1 MTTLADVISIRI
13 TGTPVWVDAVYL
25 AAAVAFIIA
34 LKGLSSPKQARNG
47 NMLAAAAAVVAVV
60 VTFFN
65 PVARFSSHTTN
76 LILAIV
82 AMVIG
87 AAIAVPVARM
97 VKMTAMPQLVAI
109 FNGVGGGAAALISIV
124 VFLGDAHLHSL
135 GGDKPAVYV
144 ITEGM
149 LGLLIG
155 CVSFSGSAI
164 AFIKLQELI
173 TGRPITYPGQQ
184 VINGLVGVAIVALAV
199 ATVVTDSVPLMIAT
213 AVLSLVLGIIFVLPI
228 GGADV
233 PVLISLLNS
242 FTGLAVAA
250 SGFTLNNNL
259 LIIAG
264 TLVGASGILLTQMM
278 SKAMGRS
285 LGNVLF
291 SAFGSVVTAG
301 GGADGTG
308 ETRQVKSGTPED
320 IGVLLAY
327 ARKVV
332 IIPGY
337 GLAVAQAQHTARELA
352 DLLMEKGVEVFYA
365 IHPVAGRMPG
375 HMNVLL
381 AEANVPYDELKEMD
395 EANPEMGTADVALV
409 VGANDTVNPAAKTTP
424 GSPIYG
430 MPIINADDAAQVVFL
445 KRSMRP
451 GFAGIDN
458 DLLFDEK
465 TTLLFGDAKD
475 TLGKLV
481 KAVED
486 A

>member
-1 MTTLADVISIRI
+1 VTLDTWIDLIYLLAVI
-13 TGTPVWVDAVYL
+13 G
-25 AAAVAFIIA
+25 FILA
-34 LKGLSSPKQARNG
+34 LKGLSSPKHARNG
-47 NMLAAAAAVVAVV
+47 NILGATAAALAVGF
-60 VTFFN
+60 TFAY
-65 PVARFSSHTTN
+65 PSVRAHSLN
-76 LILAIV
+76 LVLTLV
-82 AMVIG
+82 AMAIG
-87 AAIAVPVARM
+87 AAVAVPAARR
-97 VKMTAMPQLVAI
+97 VKMTAMPQMVAI

-124 VFLGDAHLHSL
+124 VFLIEAPH
-135 GGDKPAVYV
+135 KPAVYRIAEV
-144 ITEGM
+144 LFGV
-149 LGLLIG
+149 LVGS
-155 CVSFSGSAI
+155 VSFSGSAI
-164 AFIKLQELI
+164 AFAKLQELM
-173 TGRPITYPGQQ
+173 TGRPITYPAQQ
-184 VINGLVGVAIVALAV
+184 VINALVGVAIAALAIG
-199 ATVVTDSVPLMIAT
+199 TLLTGSVPLLVAT
-213 AVLSLVLGIIFVLPI
+213 ALLSLVLGVIFVLPI

-250 SGFTLNNNL
+250 SGFTLDNNL
-259 LIIAG
+259 LIVAG
-264 TLVGASGILLTQMM
+264 TLVGASGILLTRMM

-285 LGNVLF
+285 LANVLF
-291 SAFGSVVTAG
+291 SAFGSVITAT
-301 GGADGTG
+301 GGADGSG
-308 ETRQVKSGTPED
+308 EARPVKAGTPED

-352 DLLMEKGVEVFYA
+352 DLLMARGVEVFYA

-395 EANPEMGTADVALV
+395 EANPEMSTADVALV
-409 VGANDTVNPAAKTTP
+409 IGANDTVNPAAKNTP

-430 MPIINADDAAQVVFL
+430 MPIINADEAENIVFL

-458 DLLFDEK
+458 ELLFDPK

-475 TLGKLV
+475 TLTKLV
-481 KAVED
+481 SAVKE

>member
-1 MTTLADVISIRI
+1 VTLNTWIDLI
-13 TGTPVWVDAVYL
+13 YLL
-25 AAAVAFIIA
+25 AAVGFILA

-47 NMLAAAAAVVAVV
+47 NLLAAAAAALAVGFTFAYPSVRAHSLNLVLTLVAMAIGATVAV
-60 VTFFN
+60 
-65 PVARFSSHTTN
+65 PAAR
-76 LILAIV
+76 
-82 AMVIG
+82 
-87 AAIAVPVARM
+87 R
-97 VKMTAMPQLVAI
+97 VKMTAMPQMVAI
-109 FNGVGGGAAALISIV
+109 FNGVGGGAAALVSIV
-124 VFLGDAHLHSL
+124 VFLIEAPG
-135 GGDKPAVYV
+135 KPAVYRIAEV
-144 ITEGM
+144 LFGV
-149 LGLLIG
+149 LVG
-155 CVSFSGSAI
+155 CVSFAGSAI
-164 AFIKLQELI
+164 AFAKLQELM
-173 TGRPITYPGQQ
+173 TGRPVTYPVQQ
-184 VINGLVGVAIVALAV
+184 VINAVVAVVIVALAIG
-199 ATVVTDSVPLMIAT
+199 TLVTGSVPLLVAT
-213 AVLSLVLGIIFVLPI
+213 ALLSLVLGVIFVLPI

-264 TLVGASGILLTQMM
+264 TLVGASGILLTRMM

-285 LGNVLF
+285 LANVLF
-291 SAFGSVVTAG
+291 SAFGSVVTAT
-301 GGADGTG
+301 GGADGSG
-308 ETRQVKSGTPED
+308 ETRTVRTGTPED

-352 DLLMEKGVEVFYA
+352 DLLMERGVEVFYA

-395 EANPEMGTADVALV
+395 EANPEMATADVALV
-409 VGANDTVNPAAKTTP
+409 VGANDTVNPAAKNTP

-430 MPIINADDAAQVVFL
+430 MPIINADQAENIVFL

-458 DLLFDEK
+458 DLLFDDK

-475 TLGKLV
+475 TLTKLV
-481 KAVED
+481 AAVKD

>member
-1 MTTLADVISIRI
+1 MTSTVTFTLDTARQL
-13 TGTPVWVDAVYL
+13 VYL
-25 AAAVAFIIA
+25 VAIIGFILA
-34 LKGLSSPKQARNG
+34 LKGLGSPKYARRG
-47 NMLAAAAAVVAVV
+47 NQLGAAAAA
-60 VTFFN
+60 
-65 PVARFSSHTTN
+65 
-76 LILAIV
+76 LAIGMTFTLPALRHSGKNLVLALV
-82 AMVIG
+82 AMALG
-87 AAIAVPVARM
+87 ALVAVPVARL

-109 FNGVGGGAAALISIV
+109 FNGVGGGAAALISIIE
-124 VFLGDAHLHSL
+124 LLHLHSL
-135 GGDKPAVYV
+135 GAKPATYV
-144 ITEGM
+144 TAEVL
-149 LGLLIG
+149 LGVLIG
-155 CVSFSGSAI
+155 SVSFSGSAI

-184 VINGLVGVAIVALAV
+184 VINALVGLAIGALI
-199 ATVVTDSVPLMIAT
+199 VVSLLTGDIVFVY
-213 AVLSLVLGIIFVLPI
+213 VLLLLALGLGVIFVLPI

-250 SGFTLNNNL
+250 SGFVLDNNL
-259 LIIAG
+259 LIVAG
-264 TLVGASGILLTQMM
+264 TLVGASGIILTRLM
-278 SKAMGRS
+278 SSAMGRS
-285 LGNVLF
+285 LPNILF
-291 SAFGSVVTAG
+291 SAFGSVITATG
-301 GGADGTG
+301 GEEGDASRPVRVGTA
-308 ETRQVKSGTPED
+308 ED
-320 IGVLLAY
+320 VGVLLAY

-352 DLLMEKGVEVFYA
+352 DALTARGVEVFYA

-395 EANPEMGTADVALV
+395 EANPEMSTADVALV
-409 VGANDTVNPAAKTTP
+409 VGANDTVNPAAKSTP

-430 MPIINADDAAQVVFL
+430 MPIIHADEAENIIFL

-458 DLLFDEK
+458 ELLYDPK
-465 TTLLFGDAKD
+465 TTMLFGDAKD
-475 TLGKLV
+475 TLQKLV
-481 KAVED
+481 AAVAD